1 MTLPHPVLRAYG
13 CPHDIADTLPTGTHP
28 SRVLRHDGSSLL
40 CITTEGPRALR
51 ASPGL
56 DPAPAVGDWVAV
68 RPGPGASDPWDGA
81 AVAAVLPRSSL
92 LRRQSADGSGPQVL
106 AANVDTVLVVCGA
119 DRPLSPGRVQR
130 VSAQSWDAG
139 AEPVLVLTKVN
150 GPAAADLDRARIELE
165 HPGMR
170 VLITSAL
177 EGVGLDELHEVA
189 RARTSVLV
197 GESGAGKSTLTNALL
212 GRQEA
217 ATGQVRAS
225 DAKGRHTT
233 SARQLHLLPGPDG
246 GVIIDTP
253 GLRSLGLFADG
264 HAVDDAFAEILELAG
279 SCRFTDCGHVVEPG
293 CAVLAAR
300 DEGTL
305 SEGRYASWLRLQREA
320 AALALR
326 SSPHELSR
334 HNRKFSRMVRRAGPR
349 SPRGP
354 IR

>member
-1 MTLPHPVLRAYG
+1 MSLPHPVLRAYG
-13 CPHDIADTLPTGTHP
+13 CPHDISDTLPSGTHP
-28 SRVLRHDGSSLL
+28 CRVLRHDGSSLL
-40 CITTEGPRALR
+40 CITLQGPRALR

-68 RPGPGASDPWDGA
+68 RPGPGTADPWAGA
-81 AVAAVLPRSSL
+81 TVVEVLPRSSL
-92 LRRQSADGSGPQVL
+92 LRRQSADGVGPQVL

-130 VSAQSWDAG
+130 VAAQSWDAG
-139 AEPVLVLTKVN
+139 AEPVLVLTKVH
-150 GPAAADLDRARIELE
+150 GPTAADLDRARIELE

-177 EGVGLDELHEVA
+177 EGVGLDELREVV

-212 GRQEA
+212 GRPEA
-217 ATGQVRAS
+217 ATAEVRAS

-233 SARQLHLLPGPDG
+233 SARQLHLLPGPEG

-253 GLRSLGLFADG
+253 GLRSVGLFAD
-264 HAVDDAFAEILELAG
+264 AQSVDGVFAEILELAG

-300 DEGTL
+300 DDGTL
-305 SEGRYASWLRLQREA
+305 SEGRYSSWLRLQREA

-326 SSPHELSR
+326 ASPQELRR
-334 HNRKFSRMVRRAGPR
+334 HNRQFGRMKRRAGTQARPR
-349 SPRGP
+349 
-354 IR
+354 